1 MTGTD
6 NLEGSHESASVPQSV
21 YERIAGFLS
30 AFAIGAIV
38 VITAAQVFSRYFL
51 NDSIY
56 WAEEAS
62 RGLLVWACFLFAGV
76 AFKRGEMAAVEFVT
90 ASLPLLARDLVL
102 GGGRLVTAIFL
113 FVLAYYGWLYAAQNW
128 VQPVPGLQM
137 LAQSLLG
144 DEASFSIFWVYVAL
158 PIGCVILAIT
168 MLWSAVVLLTQP
180 RRHPNK
186 C

>member
-6 NLEGSHESASVPQSV
+6 NPEGNHQSASIPQSG
-21 YERIAGFLS
+21 YEQIAGFLS

-62 RGLLVWACFLFAGV
+62 RALLVWACFLFAGI
-76 AFKRGEMAAVEFVT
+76 AFQRGEMAAVEFVT
-90 ASLPLLARDLVL
+90 SSLPHRMRNLVL
-102 GGGRLVTAIFL
+102 GAGRLVTAIFL
-113 FVLAYYGWLYAAQNW
+113 FVLAYDGWLYAAQNW

-158 PIGCVILAIT
+158 PIGCAILAVT
-168 MLWSAVVLLTQP
+168 MLWSALVLLT
-180 RRHPNK
+180 RSGRHANK
-186 C
+186 Y